1 MEFYSI
7 LSLHIHRAEKKGK
20 RKMRK
25 VSKRTI
31 LIITMLALSM
41 IPFAHAAF
49 TIDADSPTEGSRYL
63 VGDTIVVEGGG
74 VTSGAV
80 VNLYWDYVTTA
91 GLVNSTTGN
100 PDGSYEVSVDI
111 PETPAGNHYL
121 WVKDMGTEQTVS
133 RRVRVIPDVDGS
145 VSFGLAGED
154 VDVDGTGFLDD
165 DEIFVYFGTPPVS
178 LVERYGDSTADWAT
192 GKPTGGTEDVVKLV
206 GDATSNAN
214 ARVLIEGGPTLA
226 AFDETEPALSFD
238 YAKSVAGGVS
248 PEIELIFTAP
258 SCVNPYDASLVN
270 RAHVEITIPT
280 TTSPTIAWQT
290 AGITAGTVWWF
301 GNDYDGTPFAG
312 TSASWAQAVLDI
324 NAEVTGNDADTTWTL
339 TGAGPQVGWGVVGTY
354 YVDNVYVEGTYYN
367 LTSPN
372 DSVDSDDFGSWSTTV
387 EVPDLPIGPYVISGV
402 GSDDF
407 WNHTDFTIGA
417 VIELD
422 YSEGPSGMIVT
433 VDGRGWTAGQTI
445 TFDLDGTPVRVVD
458 DDVITV
464 ETDRTFE
471 AEVIIPEMADTD
483 EYELTATESL
493 GAEGPASAD
502 FEVNGL
508 PAIEVSPTYGAPG
521 AIITVKGYNF
531 TQISGTEVTLT
542 LTSTPVSPLVTAET
556 NSDGTF
562 EDTFTSPAVTFDTY
576 DVEAVDDYDLTAE
589 DPFKVGL
596 IAMIINPTSGPSG
609 AEVALTGIGFA
620 DGDFNMTF
628 GEDLTEYP
636 NGVVSEAI
644 SETFIVP
651 TVEPGVY
658 NVVVID
664 GDENELS
671 AAFTVTATTSLAG
684 TPDEAAVGYNMSIY
698 GEHFSEVAATPLTFY
713 VYNST
718 WGKNTP
724 IVVNET
730 FGVPSTVTEDGNFT
744 GYWVIAN
751 ELLLGNTYTMNC
763 TDDNDLYAEFDF
775 VIVEE
780 EVEIGPNKDSYS
792 LGDTITFTIKA
803 TFAKEKSYLEI
814 TDPDDELIF
823 LSTFTGV
830 WESVGTWKVVR
841 IMNQV
846 NDVGMNPFMI
856 PSDGTIGTWTWSLY
870 DDDDE
875 VIKNGTIEVLPTTAA
890 QVDTRLSSVEDSLT
904 GLSDDLG
911 DMTTDLDDM
920 QSDISSV
927 MSDIGDVKSDL
938 DNVKS
943 DIISDLSDDIAAA
956 TGAANAAT
964 DAVED
969 LEDTVSDIADTANSA
984 KTAADAAAAAATSA
998 ASAADEASSGV
1009 NGLTGLV
1016 YGAIGASLIA
1026 ALAAIFAVMQIS
1038 RRIAG

>member
-1 MEFYSI
+1 M
-7 LSLHIHRAEKKGK
+7 
-20 RKMRK
+20 
-25 VSKRTI
+25 
-31 LIITMLALSM
+31 
-41 IPFAHAAF
+41 
-49 TIDADSPTEGSRYL
+49 ADSPTEGSRYQ
-63 VGDTIVVEGGG
+63 VGDTIVVEGDG

-91 GLVNSTTGN
+91 GLVNSSLGN

-121 WVKDMGTEQTVS
+121 WVKDMETDQTAS
-133 RRVRVIPDVDGS
+133 RRVVVLPEVEGS
-145 VSFGLAGED
+145 VEFGL
-154 VDVDGTGFLDD
+154 VDESLDFDGTGFLDD
-165 DEIFVYFGTPPVS
+165 DDIYVYFGRPPVF
-178 LVERYGDSTADWAT
+178 LVESGDSEADWDT
-192 GKPTGGTEDVVKLV
+192 GKPVGGTEDVVELV
-206 GDATSNAN
+206 GAAGSDARAG
-214 ARVLIEGGPTLA
+214 VLQEDWPTMDTITLGN
-226 AFDETEPALSFD
+226 LGFD
-238 YAKSVAGGVS
+238 YYAEAGAVGV
-248 PEIELIFTAP
+248 PELELVFVHP
-258 SCVNPYDASLVN
+258 DCVNPYDATSSN
-270 RAHVEITIPT
+270 RAHVQMTIATPGALT
-280 TTSPTIAWQT
+280 TGAWTTST
-290 AGITAGTVWWF
+290 AITGAETVFVF
-301 GNDYDGTPFAG
+301 GNEADGTPFGPIVGNWAAAVAG
-312 TSASWAQAVLDI
+312 IKAIDASAGDWVLTRVAPQA
-324 NAEVTGNDADTTWTL
+324 GWT
-339 TGAGPQVGWGVVGTY
+339 VIGTY
-354 YVDNVYVEGTYYN
+354 YVDYVTVEGSTYN
-367 LTSPN
+367 LTSPIATPE
-372 DSVDSDDFGSWSTTV
+372 SEDDGSFSITID
-387 EVPDLPIGPYVISGV
+387 VPDLPIGPYVISAV
-402 GSDDF
+402 GSGDY

-445 TFDLDGTPVRVVD
+445 TFDLDGTPVHVVD

-521 AIITVKGYNF
+521 AAITVKGYNF

-556 NSDGTF
+556 KSDGTF

-576 DVEAVDDYDLTAE
+576 DVEAVDEYDITAE

-609 AEVALTGIGFA
+609 AEIALTGIGFA

-628 GEDLTEYP
+628 GDDLTEYP

-644 SETFIVP
+644 SETFFVP

-671 AAFTVTATTSLAG
+671 AAFTVTETTSLAG
-684 TPDEAAVGYNMSIY
+684 TPDEVAVGYNMSVY

-718 WGKNTP
+718 WGKDTP
-724 IVVNET
+724 VDVNET
-730 FGVPSTVTEDGNFT
+730 CRPKDKSDPATVTEDGNFT
-744 GYWVIAN
+744 GYWIVSKD
-751 ELLLGNTYTMNC
+751 LLLGNTYTMNC

-775 VIVEE
+775 MIVEE

-830 WESVGTWKVVR
+830 WDSVGTWKVVR

-856 PSDGTIGTWTWSLY
+856 PSDGTVGTWTWSLY

-890 QVDTRLSSVEDSLT
+890 QVDARLSSVEDSLT
-904 GLSDDLG
+904 GLSDGLDGLTG
-911 DMTTDLDDM
+911 DLDDV
-920 QSDISSV
+920 QTGLSSV
-927 MSDIGDVKSDL
+927 MSDIGDIQSDL

-998 ASAADEASSGV
+998 ASAADEASSAA